1 MSYLQ
6 LSLYSETLRLETN
19 VQVILAADPAASPCL
34 LLLHGASDND
44 TIWARWTSIERYAN
58 RYGISVVMPGAHLSA
73 FADMRRGPAYETF
86 LMRELPEFLHRHL
99 GLPTAREL
107 NLIAGLSMGGYGAL
121 RLGLRHPE
129 RFSAIGCFSSG
140 NLLVATG
147 FIPGTSD
154 PYGWIS
160 LVMGED
166 INNPALAGN
175 PDFDLF
181 EILAA
186 LHADAPLPRVYMA
199 CGRDDFLLNCSRMTA
214 ERLAAHP
221 ALPFYYEESHGA
233 HDWNFWDRYIK
244 HFLDWY
250 TDTEKTL
257 TETTTD

>member
-6 LSLYSETLRLETN
+6 LSLYSETLRLETT

-34 LLLHGASDND
+34 LLLHGASDDD
-44 TIWARWTSIERYAN
+44 TMWLRRTSVERYAD
-58 RYGISVVMPGAHLSA
+58 RYGISVVMSNGYRSCYT
-73 FADMRRGPAYETF
+73 DMRRGPAVETY
-86 LMRELPEFLHRHL
+86 LIHELPDFLRRHL
-99 GLPTAREL
+99 GLPTSREL
-107 NLIAGLSMGGYGAL
+107 NFIAGLSMGGYGAL

-129 RFSAIGCFSSG
+129 RFNAIGCFSSG
-140 NLLVATG
+140 NLL
-147 FIPGTSD
+147 FDPMFRPGTSD
-154 PYGWIS
+154 PYGWVS
-160 LVMGED
+160 LVLGED
-166 INNPALAGN
+166 VDNPSSKRD

-186 LHADAPLPRVYMA
+186 IPADAPFPRVYMA
-199 CGRDDFLLNCSRMTA
+199 CGRDDYLLNCSRITA

-221 ALPFYYEESHGA
+221 TLPFYYEESHGA